1 MLSNIDFTK
10 TQLAVYFGVLILAV
24 DSINP
29 VKIFLHVF
37 PSVHPWHLATISCLL
52 IAYVF
57 ISEMKALLYFSMKIF
72 FHSILSIFFREVEII
87 GRDNIPRYGPVI
99 FSCNHANQFIDA
111 VNLLCTCEHK
121 ISYLI
126 AEKSWKRRIVGD
138 MAWALDCVPVK
149 RSQDSALKGSGEI
162 ALEESAS
169 ISFKVNGTGTAFTSE
184 INVGDKIRH
193 MGTSLAL
200 KVESIA
206 SDTEMTV
213 NSTSWK
219 DGDALPESAVPFDIL
234 KRIDQKVVYEKVLEK
249 LASGGAIGI
258 FPEGGSHDRTDLLP
272 LKVGVAL
279 IAYSALEKDGLNVPI
294 VPVGLNYFRAHRFR
308 GRVVVEYGQPTYID
322 PLTLDAYKSGGQERR
337 QVCNSLLD
345 AVEDSMKS
353 VIVSTPD
360 YETLQVV
367 HTARRLYQGK
377 ELKASDKQDLN
388 RRFAEGYRRLMM
400 LSEGSP
406 PKEWL
411 DLQDKILAYD
421 RELKDLGI
429 KDYQVPALSNE
440 KYEYDG
446 DTVLREMRLPYQ
458 LAHIFLM
465 VFLAAIP
472 AAFLNLPVGLL
483 ARLYALKR
491 RRKAL
496 RESKVKIKAFD
507 VMLTEKVLLCIVLV
521 PSLWVFYGFLL
532 WNFTDWDGPTI
543 ALVIMS
549 LPLFSYMG
557 IVVAEAGMVDIKD
570 VRPFV
575 MRLFPSARR
584 RLSALPAARKDLE
597 KELRGFIKQ
606 VGPQFGE
613 LYYKKELDW
622 KEIQRK
628 SRTESV
634 VGKKEN

>member
-1 MLSNIDFTK
+1 
-10 TQLAVYFGVLILAV
+10 
-24 DSINP
+24 
-29 VKIFLHVF
+29 
-37 PSVHPWHLATISCLL
+37 
-52 IAYVF
+52 
-57 ISEMKALLYFSMKIF
+57 MKALLYFSLKIF
-72 FHSILSIFFREVEII
+72 FHSILSIFFREVEIV

-149 RSQDSALKGSGEI
+149 RAQDSAIKGTGEI
-162 ALEESAS
+162 TLKEATP
-169 ISFKVNGTGTAFTSE
+169 ISFNVTGTDTAFKSE
-184 INVGDKIRH
+184 LNVGDKIRS
-193 MGTSLAL
+193 MGTSIAL

-206 SDTEMTV
+206 SDTELTV
-213 NSTSWK
+213 NSTNWK
-219 DGDALPESAVPFDIL
+219 DDTPLPESAVSFDIL
-234 KRIDQKVVYEKVLEK
+234 KRIDQKIVYEKVLEK

-279 IAYSALEKDGLNVPI
+279 IAYSALEQDGLNIPI

-322 PLTLDAYKSGGQERR
+322 PKTLDAYKQGGEERR

-367 HTARRLYQGK
+367 HTARRLYQRK
-377 ELKASDKQDLN
+377 ELPTSEKQDLN

-400 LSEGSP
+400 LSEGKP

-411 DLQDKILAYD
+411 DLQNKIIAYD
-421 RELKDLGI
+421 KELKDLGI
-429 KDYQVPALSNE
+429 RDYQVPALSNE

-446 DTVLREMRLPYQ
+446 DKVLREMRLPYQ
-458 LAHIFLM
+458 IGHIFLM

-472 AAFLNLPVGLL
+472 AAFLNLPVGLI

-491 RRKAL
+491 RKKAL

-521 PSLWVFYGFLL
+521 PSLWVFYGIIL

-584 RLSALPAARKDLE
+584 RLSALPSTRRGLQ

-613 LYYKKELDW
+613 LYYEKDLDW

-628 SRTESV
+628 SRTESMV
-634 VGKKEN
+634 VKKEN